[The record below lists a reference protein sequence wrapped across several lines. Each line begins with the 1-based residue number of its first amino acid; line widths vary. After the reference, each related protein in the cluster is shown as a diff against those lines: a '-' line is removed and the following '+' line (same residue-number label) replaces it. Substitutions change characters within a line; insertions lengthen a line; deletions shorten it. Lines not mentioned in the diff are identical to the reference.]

1 MPDRTAR
8 PAAPENDRVE
18 LGLRLRAERKARNL
32 TLKELSARSGVA
44 LSTLSKM
51 ELGQST
57 VGYEKV
63 AAVARALALDVGL
76 LLTGPAATTANGPA
90 VAWSV
95 QDEGPLHRS
104 DHYEYRMLG
113 AAFPGKRMTP
123 LHARIVARRRE
134 EFSDFIRHSG
144 QEFAMV
150 LAGQVRI
157 EFETGELIEL
167 KKHQS
172 VYFDSS
178 VGHLYLS
185 VGKQDARLVLVM
197 SAEPGHAA

>member
-18 LGLRLRAERKARNL
+18 LGLRLRAERKARKL

-76 LLTGPAATTANGPA
+76 LLTGPAAAKANGPA